1 MERFLDRPKEFAAMF
16 LAKEVNMRDQELWRT
31 EDIGGMRE
39 KLFHLFV
46 KLHEEQE
53 AVEIEQKG
61 FKKPGGVNANGAKS
75 QKVGNREG
83 YVKDVDAEGS
93 AKDNDVRK
101 ILINPEQTVAGK
113 DQLNEFKHQ
122 LVSGPTKLLT
132 QLDMSSIN
140 PEEVEVEE
148 VPNSMLQHRKVT
160 LSVRNNQ

>member
-1 MERFLDRPKEFAAMF
+1 
-16 LAKEVNMRDQELWRT
+16 MRDQELWRT

-61 FKKPGGVNANGAKS
+61 FKKPGGVNANEVKG
-75 QKVGNREG
+75 QKVGNRDG

-101 ILINPEQTVAGK
+101 ISIDPKPKVVGK
-113 DQLNEFKHQ
+113 DQLNEFEHQ
-122 LVSGPTKLLT
+122 LVGGPTKLLT
-132 QLDMSSIN
+132 QLEMSSIN
-140 PEEVEVEE
+140 LEEEVEVEE
-148 VPNSMLQHRKVT
+148 VSNSMLQHREVT